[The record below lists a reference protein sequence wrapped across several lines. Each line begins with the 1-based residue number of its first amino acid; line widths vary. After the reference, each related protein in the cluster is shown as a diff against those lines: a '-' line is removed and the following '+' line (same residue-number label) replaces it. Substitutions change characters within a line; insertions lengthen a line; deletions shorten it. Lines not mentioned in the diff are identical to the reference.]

1 MKNSTKKL
9 TGFLL
14 LAFALMAAPLTLL
27 ASSETNN
34 LMIIVKD
41 DLVGGWEYTA
51 TGAPEGYDSGLL
63 MIVKAGDTYKVQV
76 QLAGG
81 AMNGTDVVVKGNDIK
96 LLAVPENDTE
106 IIEDSKEM
114 NFTSITNRKILKE
127 LPEEEKIKLIER
139 YSFEENNEE
148 K

>member
-81 AMNGTDVVVKGNDIK
+81 AMNGTDVVVKGNDISFK
-96 LLAVPENDTE
+96 LMVEGESVSVSLSAKGSKISGKSTSASGSYN
-106 IIEDSKEM
+106 IEGVK
-114 NFTSITNRKILKE
+114 SIS
-127 LPEEEKIKLIER
+127 PM
-139 YSFEENNEE
+139 
-148 K
+148 